1 MIVEKGG
8 LGQFVNLRR
17 DLARKREGVFEGRG
31 GDDTPMHTMNGELSI
46 LQQKLFS

>member
-1 MIVEKGG
+1 MGGFTKNQYRREGGVIVEKGG

-31 GDDTPMHTMNGELSI
+31 GG
-46 LQQKLFS
+46 